1 MTLLT
6 NSITTPAPAPA
17 AVPKLNGV
25 LTAGRRTARDIIDVL
40 AALLSAPPWR
50 GDITDLHPGNSRAEL
65 TDRSR
70 IERLCSY
77 ETSRLL

>member
-6 NSITTPAPAPA
+6 NPIMTPA
-17 AVPKLNGV
+17 AVPQLNGV
-25 LTAGRRTARDIIDVL
+25 LKTGCRTARAIIDVV

-50 GDITDLHPGNSRAEL
+50 GDVAGLEHGNSYDEL
-65 TDRSR
+65 SKRSR

>member
-6 NSITTPAPAPA
+6 NPITAPA
-17 AVPKLNGV
+17 AVPQLNFV
-25 LTAGRRTARDIIDVL
+25 LKAGCRIARAIIDVL

-50 GDITDLHPGNSRAEL
+50 GDITGFNPGNFRVQP